1 MHASCPLRC
10 VWGEGGLPQKAT
22 CPEGISSAF
31 PGWTTEVQAL
41 VAMLDVVIDL
51 HDAQY
56 LYSECNAPVCACVN
70 SRFMSFTQESEVA
83 CDHANVPLTYT
94 R

>member
-1 MHASCPLRC
+1 M
-10 VWGEGGLPQKAT
+10 GDGGTGRVPQKAT

-31 PGWTTEVQAL
+31 PGWTTEVQTL

-56 LYSECNAPVCACVN
+56 SYSKCNAPVCACVN
-70 SRFMSFTQESEVA
+70 SGFMPFTWESEVIL
-83 CDHANVPLTYT
+83 DHVNLPLMYT